1 MNAKANTIERQ
12 DIITTTLDPCLWNGD
27 VIKYCASVDKALCL
41 LKVKIT
47 AFRVQLLYIC
57 LSNTNKTSQTSEVG
71 MLQEM
76 AKLRLGDFSVV
87 MEIDHKARGQHLD
100 L

>member
-1 MNAKANTIERQ
+1 MPPE
-12 DIITTTLDPCLWNGD
+12 G
-27 VIKYCASVDKALCL
+27 
-41 LKVKIT
+41 KIT

-57 LSNTNKTSQTSEVG
+57 LSNTNKASQTSEVE

-87 MEIDHKARGQHLD
+87 METDHKARGQHLD